1 MKILYITQYYPPEI
15 GAGSFRAEA
24 IVDGLARRGHEVTV
38 ITEIPNYPHG
48 KVYTGF
54 NKRPWQVR
62 KYSNHQVHYVW
73 VKSAVKMNFIKRIA
87 LYLSFAFM
95 AIGKGLLLKEKHDV
109 IYVTSPP
116 LFVGITAY
124 VLGKILRIPY
134 IFEVRDLWPQIAIE
148 SGELSNPI
156 AIKMARWLE
165 SFLYLHS
172 RHIVTV
178 TKGFKRSI
186 NQMNVPS
193 SKVDVVFNFAKTD
206 QNITTAIPDNVKSN
220 FNNRF
225 TVLYAGILG
234 YFQGIDVII
243 QAANLVKH
251 QPDILFIIVGKGT
264 EEQALKKLSTELQLK
279 NIVWLPP
286 QPNTLT
292 HVLLSTAG
300 CSVIPLKN
308 LPSLRMTI
316 PSKLFDYM
324 GCGCPIIL
332 SASGEAVDM
341 LRSSGAG
348 VCVEPENADQLANA
362 ILNLYNNKNTCNEY
376 SQKGKKAVNSIFSSE
391 KAIDTINNIVTR
403 VVIGS

>member
-24 IVDGLARRGHEVTV
+24 IVDGLARRGHNVKV
-38 ITEIPNYPHG
+38 VTEIPNYPHG

-54 NKRPWQVR
+54 SKRPWQVR
-62 KYSNHQVHYVW
+62 RHDNHQVHYVW
-73 VKSAVKMNFIKRIA
+73 VKTAQKMNFLKRIA
-87 LYLSFAFM
+87 LYTSFAFM
-95 AIGKGLLLKEKHDV
+95 AVCKGLLLKDKFDV

-116 LFVGITAY
+116 LFVGIAAY
-124 VLGKILRIPY
+124 TLSKVLRIPY
-134 IFEVRDLWPQIAIE
+134 IFEVRDLWPQIAVE
-148 SGELSNPI
+148 SGELSNPL
-156 AIKMARWLE
+156 AIKMAQWLE

-186 NQMNVPS
+186 NQTKIPPE
-193 SKVDVVFNFAKTD
+193 KVDVVFNFAKSNQTIAV
-206 QNITTAIPDNVKSN
+206 NIPDHIMSN

-225 TVLYAGILG
+225 IVLYAGILG
-234 YFQGIDVII
+234 YFQGIDVVIR
-243 QAANLVKH
+243 AADLVRH
-251 QPDILFIIVGKGT
+251 QQDILFMIVGKGT
-264 EEQALKKLSTELQLK
+264 EEQALKSLCTELRL
-279 NIVWLPP
+279 NNVVWLPP
-286 QPNTLT
+286 QPNILA
-292 HVLLSTAG
+292 HALLAMAN

-348 VCVEPENADQLANA
+348 VCVEPENADQLASA
-362 ILNLYNNKNTCNEY
+362 ILNLYNNKKACDEY
-376 SQKGKKAVNSIFSSE
+376 SQKGKKAVNDIFSSE
-391 KAIDTINNIVTR
+391 KAIDAINNIVLR
-403 VVIGS
+403 AVIGS